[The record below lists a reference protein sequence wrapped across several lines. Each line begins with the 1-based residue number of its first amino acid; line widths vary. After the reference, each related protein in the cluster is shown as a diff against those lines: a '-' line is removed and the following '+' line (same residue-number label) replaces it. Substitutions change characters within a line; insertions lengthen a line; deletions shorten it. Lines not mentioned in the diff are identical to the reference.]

1 VKPRDRAADVFSE
14 NGATGEEHSMNESE
28 FPTQPGRHP
37 SLPPPPASSP
47 ADPWAAAPPGD
58 AWTSATPREPEKRR
72 RPTVVIAAVVA
83 LAVIA
88 GIGTFAFLPKSAPTT
103 SGAATAL
110 ALAFDRGDQT
120 TYDLHMKMDGSMDLG
135 SAGSQPLSL
144 DASESIGWK
153 VLKVAK
159 DGTATV
165 RLSVN
170 GASGSV
176 NGQPIPAGAAE
187 SSTTMRVTPDGQIID
202 ANGMSLGSMGASPM
216 GSFPGMNQVT
226 PILPDH
232 PVSPGDE
239 WDKHY
244 SQKFPFGHAK
254 IEFTAHSTFERY
266 EQIDGVR
273 AAVITTHYT
282 VPLDFSLDLG
292 EIAKAFG
299 GSGDAAGL
307 SGDNGT
313 ITYSGGGTF
322 TQTSWLDL
330 RQKQMVKGT
339 TDGKFDMTMSLPAL
353 AAQLGTDHVSM
364 SATFSLEMTR
374 R

>member
-1 VKPRDRAADVFSE
+1 MS
-14 NGATGEEHSMNESE
+14 ESE
-28 FPTQPGRHP
+28 FPTQPGRDP
-37 SLPPPPASSP
+37 SLPPPPVSSP
-47 ADPWAAAPPGD
+47 ADPWGALRPSDAWASAPPE
-58 AWTSATPREPEKRR
+58 EPSKRR
-72 RPTVVIAAVVA
+72 RPAVVIAAVVA
-83 LAVIA
+83 LALVA
-88 GIGTFAFLPKSAPTT
+88 GIGTFAVLRKSAPTA
-103 SGAATAL
+103 SGPATAL

-120 TYDLHMKMDGSMDLG
+120 TYDLHMKMDGSIDLG
-135 SAGSQPLSL
+135 SAGSQPLSM
-144 DASESIGWK
+144 DTTESVGWK

-165 RLSVN
+165 RMSVN

-187 SSTTMRVTPDGQIID
+187 SSTTLRVTPDGQIID
-202 ANGMSLGSMGASPM
+202 ANGMSLGSVGASPM

-232 PVSPGDE
+232 AVSPGDE
-239 WDKHY
+239 WDKHF
-244 SQKFPFGHAK
+244 SQKFPFGDAK
-254 IEFTAHSTFERY
+254 IEYTAHSTFERY

-273 AAVITTHYT
+273 AAVITTEYM

-292 EIAKAFG
+292 ELAKAFG
-299 GSGDAAGL
+299 GTGDATGL
-307 SGDNGT
+307 SGKNGT
-313 ITYSGGGTF
+313 MTYGGSGTF

-330 RQKQMVKGT
+330 EQKQIVKGT

>member
-1 VKPRDRAADVFSE
+1 
-14 NGATGEEHSMNESE
+14 MNESE

-88 GIGTFAFLPKSAPTT
+88 GIGTFAFLPRSAPTT
-103 SGAATAL
+103 SGAATTL

-170 GASGSV
+170 GTSGSV

-266 EQIDGVR
+266 EQIDGVL
-273 AAVITTHYT
+273 AAVINTHYT

-299 GSGDAAGL
+299 GSRDAAGL

-330 RQKQMVKGT
+330 RQKQVVKGT

>member
-1 VKPRDRAADVFSE
+1 MS
-14 NGATGEEHSMNESE
+14 ESE
-28 FPTQPGRHP
+28 FPTQSGRDP
-37 SLPPPPASSP
+37 SLPPPPGSSP
-47 ADPWAAAPPGD
+47 AGPWAAVRPSD
-58 AWTSATPREPEKRR
+58 AWTSSPPEEPQKRR
-72 RPTVVIAAVVA
+72 RPAPVIAAVVA
-83 LAVIA
+83 LALVA
-88 GIGTFAFLPKSAPTT
+88 GIGTFAVLRKSGPTA
-103 SGAATAL
+103 SGPATAL
-110 ALAFDRGDQT
+110 ALAFNRGDQT
-120 TYDLHMKMDGSMDLG
+120 TYDLHMKMDGSIDLG
-135 SAGSQPLSL
+135 SAGSQPLSM
-144 DASESIGWK
+144 DTTETVGWK
-153 VLKVAK
+153 VLEVAK

-187 SSTTMRVTPDGQIID
+187 SSTTLRVTPDGQIVD
-202 ANGMSLGSMGASPM
+202 ANGMSLGSVGASPM

-232 PVSPGDE
+232 AVSPGDE
-239 WDKHY
+239 WDKHF
-244 SQKFPFGHAK
+244 SQKFPFGDAK
-254 IEFTAHSTFERY
+254 IEYTAHSTFERY

-273 AAVITTHYT
+273 AAVITTEYT

-292 EIAKAFG
+292 ELAKAFG
-299 GSGDAAGL
+299 GTGEATGISGK
-307 SGDNGT
+307 NGT
-313 ITYSGGGTF
+313 LTYGGSGTF

-330 RQKQMVKGT
+330 QQKQIVRGT

>member
-1 VKPRDRAADVFSE
+1 
-14 NGATGEEHSMNESE
+14 
-28 FPTQPGRHP
+28 
-37 SLPPPPASSP
+37 
-47 ADPWAAAPPGD
+47 
-58 AWTSATPREPEKRR
+58 
-72 RPTVVIAAVVA
+72 
-83 LAVIA
+83 
-88 GIGTFAFLPKSAPTT
+88 
-103 SGAATAL
+103 
-110 ALAFDRGDQT
+110 
-120 TYDLHMKMDGSMDLG
+120 
-135 SAGSQPLSL
+135 
-144 DASESIGWK
+144 
-153 VLKVAK
+153 
-159 DGTATV
+159 
-165 RLSVN
+165 
-170 GASGSV
+170 V
-176 NGQPIPAGAAE
+176 NGQPIPAGAVE

-202 ANGMSLGSMGASPM
+202 ANGMSLGSMGASPL

-266 EQIDGVR
+266 EQIDDVR

-330 RQKQMVKGT
+330 RQKQMLKGT
-339 TDGKFDMTMSLPAL
+339 TDGKFDMTMALPTL